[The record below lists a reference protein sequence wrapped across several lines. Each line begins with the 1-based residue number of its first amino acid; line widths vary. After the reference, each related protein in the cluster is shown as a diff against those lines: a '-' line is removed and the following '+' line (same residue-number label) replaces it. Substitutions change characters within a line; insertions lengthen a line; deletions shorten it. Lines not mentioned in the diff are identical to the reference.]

1 MITQSN
7 GDRSITGGYVY
18 RGTSVKSLVGK
29 YIYGDYVSGRIWA
42 LELDGDKKKSN
53 SLLMENKGSI
63 SSFGQ
68 DMSGEVYYLNL
79 GNGKIMKLVNG
90 NLN

>member
-1 MITQSN
+1 M
-7 GDRSITGGYVY
+7 
-18 RGTSVKSLVGK
+18 
-29 YIYGDYVSGRIWA
+29 
-42 LELDGDKKKSN
+42 
-53 SLLMENKGSI
+53 LMENKGSI

-68 DMSGEVYYLNL
+68 DRSGEVYNLNL